1 LGLNRFRHSNIVVE
15 AGVPS
20 TSPSGYA
27 LVPDDDGSV
36 WIANPDSLFK
46 VEHGRLRIVKNEL
59 PRITCAYHSGDGV
72 VWLGGRDGLL
82 RLRGDDVVSFA
93 LPQEAAGNE
102 VQAITMDATGG
113 LWVSINGN
121 GVYRFASGTWTH
133 FGDRADL
140 PKLAATAM
148 ATDSGERMWFGY
160 PDNRIAMIDDDVVQV
175 FAARDGLR
183 IGTVTTVNADYD
195 HVLVGGELGLALFD
209 GQRFHSLTADR
220 IEAFNGISGIIET
233 SDGDVWL
240 NGSLGIVRV
249 SAAELQQALE
259 NADHDMTYRV
269 FDYEDGL
276 PGIAQQ
282 VSPIPTAVADGDGR
296 LWFATNHGVAWIDPT
311 QIFTNDLPPP
321 VTISAISSGTE
332 HYSLSSAL
340 RLPSSV
346 RQIEIDYTALSLS
359 IPERVQFRYMLEGL
373 DTEWQIAGTRR
384 KAFYTNMAPRP
395 YTFRVIAANN
405 DGVWNEVGASASFS
419 VAPRFF
425 QTSWF
430 IALCGSVV
438 ILSVWLLYRFRMWQI
453 ASGLHA
459 RLESR
464 LAERQRIARELHD
477 TLLQSTQ
484 GLVLRFQAVAQ
495 QMSPGDPARRMLEDA
510 LDRADDVLA
519 DGRDRVK
526 NLRADTAASHDFPQ
540 ALKSVGDNLS
550 QGGPATFHIVVN
562 GAVRALHPTVMDE
575 SYRIGREALTNAFQ
589 HSRATNI
596 HAEISYAGNVLML
609 RLRDDGCGIDEQIL
623 ETGRPG
629 HWGLPGMRER
639 ALRIRARLNI
649 LSGPGAGTTV
659 ELRVPGA
666 IAYRHASRDM
676 Q

>member
-1 LGLNRFRHSNIVVE
+1 M
-15 AGVPS
+15 
-20 TSPSGYA
+20 
-27 LVPDDDGSV
+27 
-36 WIANPDSLFK
+36 
-46 VEHGRLRIVKNEL
+46 
-59 PRITCAYHSGDGV
+59 
-72 VWLGGRDGLL
+72 WLG
-82 RLRGDDVVSFA
+82 
-93 LPQEAAGNE
+93 
-102 VQAITMDATGG
+102 
-113 LWVSINGN
+113 
-121 GVYRFASGTWTH
+121 
-133 FGDRADL
+133 
-140 PKLAATAM
+140 
-148 ATDSGERMWFGY
+148 Y
-160 PDNRIAMIDDDVVQV
+160 PGNRIAMIDDGVVRE
-175 FAARDGLR
+175 FTAEDGIK
-183 IGTVTTVNADYD
+183 IGTVTTVNAGHD

-220 IEAFNGISGIIET
+220 IEALNGISGIIET

-282 VSPIPTAVADGDGR
+282 VNPIPTAVVGGDGR

-311 QIFTNDLPPP
+311 RILTNDLPPP
-321 VTISAISSGTE
+321 VTISAISSGSE
-332 HYSLSSAL
+332 GYSLSGDL

-373 DTEWQIAGTRR
+373 DAEWQIAGTRR
-384 KAFYTNMAPRP
+384 RAFYTNLAPRP

-425 QTSWF
+425 QASWF
-430 IALCGSVV
+430 IALCGSVA
-438 ILSVWLLYRFRMWQI
+438 ILGVWLLYRFRMWQI
-453 ASGLHA
+453 AAGLHA

-526 NLRADTAASHDFPQ
+526 DLRVDTEASHDLSQ
-540 ALKSVGDNLS
+540 ALKSVGDSLS
-550 QGGPATFHIVVN
+550 EDCPTTFHIVVN
-562 GAVRALHPTVMDE
+562 GAARALHPTVMDE
-575 SYRIGREALTNAFQ
+575 SYRIAREALINAFH
-589 HSRATNI
+589 HSRATKI
-596 HAEISYAGNVLML
+596 HAEISYSSNVLML

-623 ETGRPG
+623 ETGNRPG

-639 ALRIRARLNI
+639 ALRIRSELNI
-649 LSGPGAGTTV
+649 SSAPAAGTTV

-666 IAYRHASRDM
+666 IAYRHAARGL